1 VEEER
6 AERAPVH
13 VDRRE
18 AMSRAEG
25 APNMFSN
32 SPSYCRGMKLMWR
45 NCLRIWEGSLAPF
58 DS

>member
-18 AMSRAEG
+18 AMSRAES
-25 APNMFSN
+25 APKCFSY
-32 SPSYCRGMKLMWR
+32 SPSCCRGMRRMWR